1 MQYIKYRHYAA
12 RCLNIHKDRY
22 VLRSDITFSSGSLLF
37 HSEPRETLL
46 ETRSLI
52 RRVEAAAV
60 DEFINIGVY
69 TFIPHTTREVSRPL
83 IVTRYT

>member
-1 MQYIKYRHYAA
+1 MGVEHP
-12 RCLNIHKDRY
+12 N
-22 VLRSDITFSSGSLLF
+22 SGSLLF
-37 HSEPRETLL
+37 HGETLL

-52 RRVEAAAV
+52 HRVETSYV

>member
-1 MQYIKYRHYAA
+1 MKIK
-12 RCLNIHKDRY
+12 
-22 VLRSDITFSSGSLLF
+22 SITNPKRIDVTLSHLGSLLF
-37 HSEPRETLL
+37 HSEPQETLL

>member
-1 MQYIKYRHYAA
+1 MYKSTCIFAKPRLTFHRNSILIWELIILQRATGDFTRNSIVNPP
-12 RCLNIHKDRY
+12 C
-22 VLRSDITFSSGSLLF
+22 RSSY
-37 HSEPRETLL
+37 
-46 ETRSLI
+46 
-52 RRVEAAAV
+52 V